1 MNHKEVMTLLGV
13 GALIDARLS
22 ASTDEDKVGKA
33 IMWAEALDDDMPVEW
48 ARKAIASHYADS
60 GATVMPADLNRLWR
74 IERKKTKEAQHA
86 ANLSRQLEAQR
97 AEAVPMPDYV
107 REKFDELKKK
117 WSMTEMEA
125 TR

>member
-33 IMWAEALDDDMPVEW
+33 IMWAEALDNDMPVEW

-60 GATVMPADLNRLWR
+60 GHTVMPADLNRLWR
-74 IERKKTKEAQHA
+74 VERKKVKEAEHA

-97 AEAVPMPDYV
+97 TEAVPMPEHV
-107 REKFDELKKK
+107 REQLEALKKK
-117 WSMTEMEA
+117 WSMPEMEA
-125 TR
+125 TT